1 MTTFELPFPLESVSS
16 FFGPRRIM
24 AESREIIPLWAEV
37 PPVGDIIWE
46 DHTGIDYR
54 QPEGTPIHCPADGV
68 ASLVTDGSEPEGF
81 SIYIQHGEHGAVMS
95 MCAHLS
101 GIPDLEEGQRVSQGQ
116 VIGYVGSSGNS
127 TGPHLHFETLVR
139 GIPYNPLTI
148 STKWTHCNSVD
159 WDSTANTQEE
169 INGGN

>member
-16 FFGPRRIM
+16 FFGPRRVHT
-24 AESREIIPLWAEV
+24 ATRELVSPLAEV
-37 PPVGDIIWE
+37 PEGAPVEWE
-46 DHTGIDYR
+46 DHHGIDYR
-54 QPEGTPIHCPADGV
+54 QEGGTPIHCPADGV
-68 ASLVTDGSEPEGF
+68 VSLVTDGSESEGF

-127 TGPHLHFETLVR
+127 TGPHLHLETLVR
-139 GIPYNPLTI
+139 GIPHNPLTVSSKWE
-148 STKWTHCNSVD
+148 STYSGVE
-159 WDSTANTQEE
+159 WDSNETAKGE
-169 INGGN
+169 